1 VSFRAR
7 LTIAAAAA
15 VAAAIALAA
24 PVVYVVVRNEL
35 LGQVDDSLRERATSI
50 ARIPLRPG
58 FDARGRVGVTIP
70 HGPFGDPGGY
80 VQYVDSRGTVATP
93 DEERYAGEDVVKL
106 PVGPGKRVAA
116 GSQTIT
122 FNDATVAGT
131 HVRMV
136 TVPTETPGIAVQV
149 ARSLEEV
156 DATLGRVRNL
166 LLAVVLAGIAL
177 ATAFGALVARAAL
190 APVRRLTEAT
200 EHVTETRDLSA
211 RLDEHGSDELSR
223 LSASFNRMMG
233 ALESSQRAQRQLV
246 ADASHELRTPLTSM
260 RTNIEVLALDRE
272 LPQGE
277 RERLL
282 ADVVDQF
289 GEMAELIGELTE
301 LARGERERLPHEEVR
316 LDLVAAEA
324 ARRTRRNHPDA
335 TIDEQ
340 LEETTVV
347 GDPVALDRA
356 IGNLLDNAA
365 KWSPPGV
372 PIELRVA
379 GGEVVVR
386 DHGPGIDECDAP
398 HVLDR
403 FYRADAARS
412 MPGSGLGLAIVRQVA
427 ESHGGSVTA
436 ERPEDGGTLMQ
447 LRLSSPS

>member
-15 VAAAIALAA
+15 VAVAIALAA

-35 LGQVDDSLRERATSI
+35 LGQVDDSLRERAASI

-58 FDARGRVGVTIP
+58 FDAQGHVGVSIP

-80 VQYVDSRGTVATP
+80 VQYVDSHGTVATP
-93 DEERYAGEDVVKL
+93 DEEHYAGEDVVKL
-106 PVGPGKRVAA
+106 PVGPGRRVAA

-122 FNDATVAGT
+122 FTDANVAGT
-131 HVRMV
+131 HVRMI
-136 TVPTETPGIAVQV
+136 TVPTQTPGIAVQV

-156 DATLGRVRNL
+156 DATLARVRNL

-190 APVRRLTEAT
+190 APVRRLTKAT

-211 RLDEHGSDELSR
+211 RLDERGSDELSR
-223 LSASFNRMMG
+223 LSASFNRMMS

-301 LARGERERLPHEEVR
+301 LARGEREQAPHEEVR

-372 PIELRVA
+372 PIELRVG

-386 DHGPGIDECDAP
+386 DRGPGIDECDVP
-398 HVLDR
+398 HVFDR

-427 ESHGGSVTA
+427 ASHGGSVTA
-436 ERPEDGGTLMQ
+436 ERPEDGGTLVQ
-447 LRLSSPS
+447 LRLLPPS

>member
-15 VAAAIALAA
+15 VAVAIALAA

-35 LGQVDDSLRERATSI
+35 LGQVDDSVRERATEI

-58 FDARGRVGVTIP
+58 GFDPQGHVGVEIP
-70 HGPFGDPGGY
+70 HGPFASFGGF
-80 VQYVDSRGTVATP
+80 VQYVDSHGTVATP
-93 DEERYAGEDVVKL
+93 NEEHYVGGAVRL
-106 PVGPGKRVAA
+106 PIGPGKRVASGKDA
-116 GSQTIT
+116 VVWT
-122 FNDATVAGT
+122 NATVAGT
-131 HVRMV
+131 PVRMV
-136 TVPTETPGIAVQV
+136 SVQTGTRGIAVQV

-156 DATLGRVRNL
+156 NSTLGRIRNL
-166 LLAVVLAGIAL
+166 LLAVVLGGIAL
-177 ATAFGALVARAAL
+177 AAAFGALVARAAL

-200 EHVTETRDLSA
+200 EHVTHTRDLSA
-211 RLDEHGSDELSR
+211 RLDEQGQDELSR
-223 LSASFNRMMG
+223 LSSSFNRMMS

-260 RTNIEVLALDRE
+260 RTNIEVLALERE

-289 GEMAELIGELTE
+289 GEMTLLIGELTE
-301 LARGERERLPHEEVR
+301 LARGEREQTPHEEVR

-372 PIELRVA
+372 PIDLRVA

-386 DHGPGIDECDAP
+386 DRGPGIDEADAP
-398 HVLDR
+398 HIFDR
-403 FYRADAARS
+403 FYRADTARS

-436 ERPEDGGTLMQ
+436 ESAEGGGTLIQ
-447 LRLSSPS
+447 LRLRP

>member
-1 VSFRAR
+1 MSFRAR
-7 LTIAAAAA
+7 LTVAAAAA
-15 VAAAIALAA
+15 VAIAIALAA

-35 LGQVDDSLRERATSI
+35 LGQVDDSLRDRAVSI
-50 ARIPLRPG
+50 ARIPLRQG
-58 FDARGRVGVTIP
+58 FDAQGHVGVVIP
-70 HGPFGDPGGY
+70 HGPFAGPGGY
-80 VQYVDSRGTVATP
+80 VQYVDSRGNVATP
-93 DEERYAGEDVVKL
+93 DEEAYAGSAVRL
-106 PVGPGKRVAA
+106 PIGPGRRVAS
-116 GSQTIT
+116 GTGGISYT
-122 FNDATVAGT
+122 DATVSGT
-131 HVRMV
+131 HVRIV
-136 TVPTETPGIAVQV
+136 TVPTGTPGIALQV
-149 ARSLEEV
+149 ARSVEEI
-156 DATLGRVRNL
+156 DSTLGRVRNL

-190 APVRRLTEAT
+190 APVRGLTEAT
-200 EHVTETRDLSA
+200 EHVTETGDLSA
-211 RLDEHGSDELSR
+211 RLDDRGGDELSR
-223 LSASFNRMMG
+223 LSSSFNRMMG

-282 ADVVDQF
+282 ADVVEQF
-289 GEMAELIGELTE
+289 DELTLLIAELTE
-301 LARGERERLPHEEVR
+301 LARGEREHLPYEEVR

-335 TIDEQ
+335 TIEER

-372 PIELRVA
+372 PIELRVED
-379 GGEVVVR
+379 GEVVVR
-386 DHGPGIDECDAP
+386 DRGPGIDDRDAP
-398 HVLDR
+398 HVFDR

-427 ESHGGSVTA
+427 EGHGGAVSA
-436 ERPEDGGTLMQ
+436 ERPEGGGTLMR
-447 LRLSSPS
+447 LRLLSGS

>member
-1 VSFRAR
+1 VSFRGR

-15 VAAAIALAA
+15 VAVAIALAA

-58 FDARGRVGVTIP
+58 FDAQGHVGVTIP
-70 HGPFGDPGGY
+70 PGPFGDPGGY
-80 VQYVDSRGTVATP
+80 VQYVDSHGTVATP
-93 DEERYAGEDVVKL
+93 NDEHYAGEDVVKL
-106 PVGPGKRVAA
+106 PVGPGRRVAA

-122 FNDATVAGT
+122 FTDANVAGT

-136 TVPTETPGIAVQV
+136 TMPTETPGIAVQV

-211 RLDEHGSDELSR
+211 RLDASGSDELSR
-223 LSASFNRMMG
+223 LSSSFNRMMG

-289 GEMAELIGELTE
+289 SQMAELIGELTE
-301 LARGERERLPHEEVR
+301 LARGEREQAPHEEVR

-324 ARRTRRNHPDA
+324 ARRTRRNYPDA
-335 TIDEQ
+335 TIDEE

-379 GGEVVVR
+379 AGEVVVR
-386 DHGPGIDECDAP
+386 DRGPGIDECDAP
-398 HVLDR
+398 HVFDR
-403 FYRADAARS
+403 FYRADAARA

-427 ESHGGSVTA
+427 ESHGGSVTV

-447 LRLSSPS
+447 LRLLSAS

>member
-15 VAAAIALAA
+15 VAVAIALAA

-58 FDARGRVGVTIP
+58 FDAQGHVGVTIP

-116 GSQTIT
+116 GSQTIA
-122 FNDATVAGT
+122 FNDANVAGT

-136 TVPTETPGIAVQV
+136 TMPTETPGIAVQV

-200 EHVTETRDLSA
+200 EHVTQTRDLSA
-211 RLDEHGSDELSR
+211 RLDERGSDELSR

-289 GEMAELIGELTE
+289 GELAELIGELTE
-301 LARGERERLPHEEVR
+301 LARGEREQAPHEDVR
-316 LDLVAAEA
+316 LDLLAAEA

-379 GGEVVVR
+379 GAEVVVR
-386 DHGPGIDECDAP
+386 DRGPGIDECDAP
-398 HVLDR
+398 HVFDR

-427 ESHGGSVTA
+427 EGHGGAVSA
-436 ERPEDGGTLMQ
+436 ERPEGGGTLMR
-447 LRLSSPS
+447 LRVS